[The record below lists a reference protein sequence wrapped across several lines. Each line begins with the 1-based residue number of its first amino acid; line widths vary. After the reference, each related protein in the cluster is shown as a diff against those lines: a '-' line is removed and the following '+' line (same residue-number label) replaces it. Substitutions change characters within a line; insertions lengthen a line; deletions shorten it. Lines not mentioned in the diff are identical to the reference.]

1 MYNAGQGWSYE
12 DALVFQIKFARY
24 RVTAQLF
31 VLIVLSCMDIL
42 TTVSG
47 MGPGDIV
54 ADPASKQLFII
65 DWRPAAEGGTRV
77 WRFEPST
84 GQYFY
89 YNNATHWT
97 GTLSLSANNEVVGVS
112 GNGG

>member
-1 MYNAGQGWSYE
+1 
-12 DALVFQIKFARY
+12 
-24 RVTAQLF
+24 
-31 VLIVLSCMDIL
+31 L

-54 ADPASKQLFII
+54 ADTVSNLLYII
-65 DWRPAAEGGTRV
+65 DWRPAPDGGTRV
-77 WRFEPST
+77 WQFNPANGE
-84 GQYFY
+84 YVY

-97 GTLSLSANNEVVGVS
+97 GTLAISPSPDRKVIGVS